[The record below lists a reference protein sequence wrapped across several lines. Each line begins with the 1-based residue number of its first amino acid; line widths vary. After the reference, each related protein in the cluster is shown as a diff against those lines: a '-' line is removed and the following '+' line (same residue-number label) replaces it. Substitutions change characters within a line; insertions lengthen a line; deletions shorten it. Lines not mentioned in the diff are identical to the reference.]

1 MRHTKEAVAARE
13 AEQRARRAQEA
24 RMKTCACGARISKS
38 ANACP
43 MCGQTFTTASRVV
56 MMIILGGMIGLV
68 VAGMILAA
76 MLG

>member
-1 MRHTKEAVAARE
+1 
-13 AEQRARRAQEA
+13 
-24 RMKTCACGARISKS
+24 
-38 ANACP
+38 